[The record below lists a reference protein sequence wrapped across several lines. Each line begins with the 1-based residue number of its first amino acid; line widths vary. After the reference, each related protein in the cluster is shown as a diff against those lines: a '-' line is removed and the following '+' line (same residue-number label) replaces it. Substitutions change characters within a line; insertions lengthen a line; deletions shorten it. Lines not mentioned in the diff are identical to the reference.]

1 MMRPYRW
8 IPLVALSFVAALGAC
23 TEDLQTGSTCPI
35 LCPGQGLE
43 IRDTVLEGMIVLDTN
58 LVGFPFQGSEDPLVL
73 AAWTDTLDI
82 RVVARFDS
90 LTRQFQQI
98 NQSAPTDIAQ
108 LDSAYITLVLS
119 ASEIATPS
127 QWAIDVYDVYDPFVD
142 DTVPSQTLP
151 FFTPAR
157 LVGTYVGDTAFTDS
171 MRVRVPVDT
180 AFLRTVLN
188 TPDRRARFGFQV
200 RSPERV
206 QLRVNP
212 SDVGNGPT
220 LVYVAASVDSVPEPD
235 TIVRTRFSAT
245 GNSLTPTVPPTL
257 ASDLTDYHIVVRA
270 PNKLAPNTMTVGGLP
285 GSRVYLRFNLPVWL
299 TDSVGVLRAQ
309 LQLVQ
314 DPVVGPAAND
324 SIRLDGHLTVVN
336 TEAVSLVRAATLL
349 SPAGVFL
356 SSRWL
361 TPSRADTVRLNVNNV
376 IRQWSTANTARAQ
389 PTALILRSNLEG
401 GTASAL
407 RFHSTRATDSGL
419 RPKLLITYTP
429 GAVLGKP

>member
-1 MMRPYRW
+1 MLRPFRW
-8 IPLVALSFVAALGAC
+8 LALVALPLVAALGAC
-23 TEDLQTGSTCPI
+23 TEDLQTGSTCPV

-43 IRDTVLEGMIVLDTN
+43 IRDTVLEGFIVIDTN

-73 AAWTDTLDI
+73 AAWTDTMDI

-98 NQSAPTDIAQ
+98 NNPAPTEITK

-119 ASEIATPS
+119 ASEVPTPS
-127 QWAIDVYDVYDPFVD
+127 QWAIDVYNVYEPTVD
-142 DTVPSQTLP
+142 DTVPAQTIPL
-151 FFTPAR
+151 FQPAR
-157 LVGTYVGDTAFTDS
+157 LVGTYVGDTAFRDTL
-171 MRVRVPVDT
+171 RVRVPVDT
-180 AFLRTVLN
+180 TFLRTVLN
-188 TPDRRARFGFQV
+188 TPDGRARFGFQI
-200 RSPERV
+200 RSPQRV

-212 SDVGNGPT
+212 IDVGSGPT
-220 LVYVAASVDSVPEPD
+220 LVYVAASVDTVPQPD
-235 TIVRTRFSAT
+235 TIVRTRFSAP
-245 GNSLTPTVPPTL
+245 GNSLTPRVPSAL

-270 PNKLAPNTMTVGGLP
+270 PNKLAPNTITVGGLP
-285 GSRVYLRFNLPVWL
+285 GSRSYLRFNLPLWL

-314 DPVVGPAAND
+314 DPVTGPAASD

-356 SSRWL
+356 ASKWL
-361 TPSRADTVRLNVNNV
+361 TPSRADTVRLNVNNL
-376 IRQWSTANTARAQ
+376 IRQWSTTNASRAQ

-401 GTASAL
+401 ATASAL
-407 RFHSTRATDSGL
+407 RFHSTRATNPGL

-429 GAVLGKP
+429 GAVLGQP